1 MFSAQ
6 LAAAAQNVRD
16 IFLLQLAWPE
26 ASSPHVIY
34 FFYKAGEEISRMFQV
49 FVLLALCTLT
59 FPLPPGGRVLIR
71 KNLLLYSFSWNI
83 LKETPATTPSLSLQI
98 ALLNMSAWTTASNTD
113 KKGKRPGRKAEGKMQ
128 APFPARTVCSD
139 AQTLDCPA
147 FFCGCGLCSSWPFL
161 S

>member
-6 LAAAAQNVRD
+6 LAAAQSVRD

-113 KKGKRPGRKAEGKMQ
+113 KKGKRSGRKAAGKMQ

-139 AQTLDCPA
+139 AQTLNCPA

>member
-1 MFSAQ
+1 M
-6 LAAAAQNVRD
+6 
-16 IFLLQLAWPE
+16 
-26 ASSPHVIY
+26 Y
-34 FFYKAGEEISRMFQV
+34 EISSFCSWLGQRLLPHMLFIS
-49 FVLLALCTLT
+49 FIKLGKKFPECSKFLLALCTLT

-98 ALLNMSAWTTASNTD
+98 ALLNMSAWTTANNTD
-113 KKGKRPGRKAEGKMQ
+113 KKGKRSGRKAAGKMQ

-139 AQTLDCPA
+139 AQTLDFPA